1 MISGAEKKLIVV
13 SFPTTPRYRLGNE
26 NVMDLD
32 MEIIRTSQKVNDLME
47 SGYTRQEAVLLIQAA
62 AMSKLSDCVRS
73 AYNGKIY
80 FNMTGNIATYEQ

>member
-1 MISGAEKKLIVV
+1 MSNLD
-13 SFPTTPRYRLGNE
+13 NE
-26 NVMDLD
+26 INEAHRKVK
-32 MEIIRTSQKVNDLME
+32 EIME

-80 FNMTGNIATYEQ
+80 FNTTGNIATYEQ

>member
-1 MISGAEKKLIVV
+1 MSNLD
-13 SFPTTPRYRLGNE
+13 NE
-26 NVMDLD
+26 INEAHRKVK
-32 MEIIRTSQKVNDLME
+32 EIME

-73 AYNGKIY
+73 AYNGKVY